1 MAEKLKVMK
10 GKKMLRDRREW
21 ITDDLTEKERRIEW
35 LIKREA
41 EKKRRER
48 LKVQVG

>member
-10 GKKMLRDRREW
+10 GKKKLRDRREW
-21 ITDDLTEKERRIEW
+21 ITDDLTEKKRRIEW